1 MKLEDVANAVGKI
14 GTGSAALT
22 FFALLIHLGVEC
34 SMGDKEW
41 FEVARFQE
49 IVNFLL
55 LGKSSTNTKKYE
67 YIII

>member
-14 GTGSAALT
+14 GTGAATLT

-34 SMGDKEW
+34 STGDKEW
-41 FEVARFQE
+41 LDIARFQE

-55 LGKSSTNTKKYE
+55 LGKPYS
-67 YIII
+67 I